1 MTREE
6 RQEFVNTKYY
16 ILYSKKTNLPY
27 LNVSNMLYL
36 FETKMDA
43 EIFKKNASEPIY
55 IKEDGEDIV
64 DFGKYYNMGFD
75 KIYIFKAGGKKR
87 KINITE
93 ADIKV
98 KFYNKELNK
107 GLLRMKQTSQNQY
120 IRHIKKEKFL
130 TPVLIEPRQ
139 PKEYPNMFYCSIKK
153 QDINYYLM
161 FSTIEEFNEW
171 KGQKEEKWEP
181 LEITLEEIIE
191 IFNKEYI
198 YINPLSIKLILS
210 IEQIK
215 TALNHS
221 RSKNDTSQG

>member
-27 LNVSNMLYL
+27 LNVSSMLYL

-43 EIFKKNASEPIY
+43 ETFQKSTQEPVY

-64 DFGKYYNMGFD
+64 DFSRFYNLGFD
-75 KIYIFKAGGKKR
+75 KMFIFKARGEKK

-98 KFYNKELNK
+98 KYYNKELNK

-120 IRHIKKEKFL
+120 IRHIRKEKFL

-139 PKEYPNMFYCSIKK
+139 FAEYPNMFYCSIKEK
-153 QDINYYLM
+153 EKHYYLM
-161 FSTIEEFNEW
+161 FSTLDEFNEW
-171 KGQKEEKWEP
+171 KNTKEENWEP
-181 LEITLEEIIE
+181 LEITFLEIVEVLK
-191 IFNKEYI
+191 KEYI

-210 IEQIK
+210 IKQIK
-215 TALNHS
+215 DALDKV
-221 RSKNDTSQG
+221 RET